1 MVMHFGFMVE
11 SVLKTLDPVLYS
23 GGGKYL
29 NPISLSLYDREHPM
43 VDGAINLGLASE
55 LPEQVPAFCRMTS
68 LVCLED
74 VPIPEAFRD
83 RRSKTLGTIGLPKET
98 KLIDAYRLLNA
109 VFEQETASIQDLI
122 DFAGLSSA
130 DVRNSEVLRSAANIL
145 GCSVALL
152 SQNARVLGYCTV
164 GEETDENWRL
174 MLEKMYY
181 PNINAI
187 NLIKT
192 PQITVFDPHSNMAVI
207 SRELFPERGEAFLEI
222 RSSSKYSSLLG
233 YLLVSYTSKAKFCRM
248 MDTMNF
254 IAATLA
260 NRLWHNMN
268 ASSNRNS
275 IASFML
281 REILHNSSITD
292 DEIIQQMANIDLK
305 LKGKMYLLVINASS
319 IEDHTKSLAYL
330 ITVFSALWP
339 NDIVFTM
346 EADIVAI
353 LSGREQTLSDE
364 FFETLDRTLAEHDLY
379 AGISD
384 PFDKIDK
391 TLYNY
396 FCRARAA
403 TRVGKVCRIA
413 PRYMQYRRIALL
425 HFIYEGSSFRDL
437 KGLCDPRL
445 LKLTEM
451 DKAKGTDY
459 LYTIRTYWHFSQNI
473 AKTCEFLHIHRN
485 TLFYRLK
492 KIREV
497 LEQDFCNA
505 KNAAA
510 LRLSMAIL
518 EYTGEVEFV
527 NFPPDNPTEEPE

>member
-1 MVMHFGFMVE
+1 MTVHFNFLTG
-11 SVLKTLDPVLYS
+11 TLLRDLSPTLYT
-23 GGGKYL
+23 GGGRFL
-29 NPISLSLYDREHPM
+29 DPISLALFDGSHPLT
-43 VDGAINLGLASE
+43 DGAINLGRASDLPAQPPKFRLATC
-55 LPEQVPAFCRMTS
+55 V
-68 LVCLED
+68 VCLED
-74 VPIPEAFRD
+74 IPVPEAYRD
-83 RRSKTLGTIGLPKET
+83 RQNRLLGTIGLPAET
-98 KLIDAYRLLNA
+98 SLIDAYSRINA
-109 VFEQETASIQDLI
+109 IFEQETASIHDMI
-122 DFAGLSSA
+122 DFASLSSA
-130 DVRNSEVLRSAANIL
+130 DVRNSEVLRSAGRLL

-152 SQNARVLGYCTV
+152 SQNSRVLGYCTV
-164 GEETDENWRL
+164 EGETDENWQL

-181 PNINAI
+181 PNINVI
-187 NLIKT
+187 NMIQT
-192 PQITVFDPHSNMAVI
+192 PQITVFDPHSNLAVT
-207 SRELFPERGEAFLEI
+207 SRDLFPERGEAFLMI
-222 RSSSKYSSLLG
+222 RSSSKYSTLLG
-233 YLLVSYTSKAKFCRM
+233 YLLVCYSSKAKFCRM

-254 IAATLA
+254 IAAALSS
-260 NRLWHNMN
+260 RLWHNIN
-268 ASSNRNS
+268 ASTNRNS

-281 REILHNSSITD
+281 REILHNSSITN

-305 LKGKMYLLVINASS
+305 LKSKIFLLVINASS
-319 IEDHTKSLAYL
+319 NEDHTKSLAYL
-330 ITVFSALWP
+330 VTVFSALWP

-346 EADIVAI
+346 EADIVVL
-353 LSGREQTLSDE
+353 LSGQERALSE
-364 FFETLDRTLAEHDLY
+364 ELLSALNKTLAEHDLY

-384 PFDKIDK
+384 PFDQIDR

-403 TRVGKVCRIA
+403 ARVGKVCRIE

-425 HFIYEGSSFRDL
+425 HFIYEGSSFSDL

-459 LYTIRTYWHFSQNI
+459 IYTIRTYWHFSQNI
-473 AKTCEFLHIHRN
+473 VATCEFLHIHRN

-518 EYTGEVEFV
+518 EYTGEIEFV
-527 NFPPDNPTEEPE
+527 NFPPDNPLEELD